1 MESKN
6 EPEDRKNSPE
16 KGIVI
21 QEVFAMKKTMI
32 DGESYVKLKD
42 LRYAIRHLRR
52 MIPANYRNFDED
64 HRALVH
70 LAYGDIT
77 KALYRDELKEAHTPE
92 EIRKVL
98 EMPGSWQV
106 VKIIGKCEYLYFE
119 EWSNGMA
126 VVQKNGGGMVFTYR
140 SKAEEIAEK
149 LGEGWKVIDVSE
161 EAMEASKR
169 LLNAIFGED

>member
-1 MESKN
+1 MESKI

-92 EIRKVL
+92 EIRAVL
-98 EMPGSWQV
+98 EMPGDWQV
-106 VKIIGKCEYLYFE
+106 VKIIGKYEYLFFE

-140 SKAEEIAEK
+140 SKAEEVAEK
-149 LGEGWKVIDVSE
+149 LGEGWHAIDVSK
-161 EAMEASKR
+161 EAAEADKR
-169 LLNAIFGED
+169 LLKAIFGEE

>member
-21 QEVFAMKKTMI
+21 QEVSAMKKTMI
-32 DGESYVKLKD
+32 DGEFYVKLKD

-64 HRALVH
+64 HRAMVH

-77 KALYRDELKEAHTPE
+77 KALYREELEKAHTPE
-92 EIRKVL
+92 EIRAVL
-98 EMPGSWQV
+98 EMPGDWMV
-106 VKIIGKCEYLYFE
+106 VKRAGKREYLAFV
-119 EWSNGMA
+119 EWSNGVA
-126 VVQKNGGGMVFTYR
+126 VVQRQGGGMVFTYR

-149 LGEGWKVIDVSE
+149 LGEGWKVIDVSK
-161 EAMEASKR
+161 EAAEADKR
-169 LLNAIFGED
+169 LLKAIFGEE

>member
-1 MESKN
+1 
-6 EPEDRKNSPE
+6 
-16 KGIVI
+16 
-21 QEVFAMKKTMI
+21 MKKTVI

-70 LAYGDIT
+70 LAYGDVT
-77 KALYRDELKEAHTPE
+77 KTLYRDELKEAHTPE

-98 EMPGSWQV
+98 EMPGDWMV
-106 VKIIGKCEYLYFE
+106 VKRTGKYEYLFFE
-119 EWSNGMA
+119 EWSDGMA

-149 LGEGWKVIDVSE
+149 LGEGWKVIDVSK
-161 EAMEASKR
+161 EATEADKR
-169 LLNAIFGED
+169 LLKAIFGEE

>member
-32 DGESYVKLKD
+32 DGEFYVKLKD

-77 KALYRDELKEAHTPE
+77 KALYREELEKAHTPE
-92 EIRKVL
+92 EIRAVL
-98 EMPGSWQV
+98 EMPGDWMV
-106 VKIIGKCEYLYFE
+106 VKRTGKREYLTFV
-119 EWSNGMA
+119 EWSNGVA
-126 VVQKNGGGMVFTYR
+126 VVQRQGRGTVFTYK
-140 SKAEEIAEK
+140 SKAEEIAER
-149 LGEGWKVIDVSE
+149 LGEGWHAIDVSK
-161 EAMEASKR
+161 EAAEADKR
-169 LLNAIFGED
+169 LLKAIFGEE

>member
-1 MESKN
+1 
-6 EPEDRKNSPE
+6 
-16 KGIVI
+16 
-21 QEVFAMKKTMI
+21 MKKIMI

-64 HRALVH
+64 HRAMVH

-77 KALYRDELKEAHTPE
+77 KALYREELEKAHTPE
-92 EIRKVL
+92 EIRAVL

-106 VKIIGKCEYLYFE
+106 VKIIGKCEYLNFE

-149 LGEGWKVIDVSE
+149 LGEGWKVIDVSK
-161 EAMEASKR
+161 EATEADKR
-169 LLNAIFGED
+169 LLKAIFGEE

>member
-1 MESKN
+1 
-6 EPEDRKNSPE
+6 
-16 KGIVI
+16 
-21 QEVFAMKKTMI
+21 MKKIMI
-32 DGESYVKLKD
+32 DGEFYVKLKD

-106 VKIIGKCEYLYFE
+106 VKIIGKCEYLFFE

-161 EAMEASKR
+161 EATEASKR
-169 LLNAIFGED
+169 LLNAIFGEG